1 MDTNTKQLLTM
12 LKALAE
18 ENRLTLLRMIH
29 QKETPAGELAER
41 LGLSE
46 PTISHHLA
54 RLREAGLVNLRTAG
68 TQRLYRSNPSG
79 IRKFKQLAADIETA
93 PEKQAEKDTD
103 ESWIDTLGWPET
115 DSKVLRD
122 YTRGGLLTR
131 VPNKRKKFLVV
142 LRWMARLFQPDTLY
156 TEKEVNDLLKSVH
169 PTDPVTLR
177 RGLVDM
183 GYLRRE
189 RGGGQYWLASA
200 DEKGPASR

>member
-1 MDTNTKQLLTM
+1 MDNPTKQLLMM

-18 ENRLTLLRMIH
+18 ENRLILLRMVH
-29 QKETPAGELAER
+29 QQETPAGELADR

-46 PTISHHLA
+46 PTISHHLT

-68 TQRLYRSNPSG
+68 TKRLYRSNPGG
-79 IRKFKQLAADIETA
+79 IRKFKQLVAEIEAAPAD
-93 PEKQAEKDTD
+93 QAEADPD
-103 ESWIDTLGWPET
+103 ESWIDTLGWPEA

-131 VPNKRKKFLVV
+131 VPNKQKKFLVL
-142 LRWMARLFQPDTLY
+142 LRWLAGLFQPDTLY

-169 PTDPVTLR
+169 PSDPVTLR

-200 DEKGPASR
+200 DEKRPGGG